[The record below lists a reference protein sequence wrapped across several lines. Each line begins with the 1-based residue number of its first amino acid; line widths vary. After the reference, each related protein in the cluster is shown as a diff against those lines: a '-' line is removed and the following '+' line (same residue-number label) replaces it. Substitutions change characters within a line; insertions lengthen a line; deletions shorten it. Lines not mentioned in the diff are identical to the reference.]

1 MAIKI
6 IKPGLFTTV
15 QDKGRSGHQFEGYSP
30 AGVMDRPSYEI
41 LNTLLETEGQ
51 PALEITMIGPTIKF
65 LDQNLFAMTGA
76 PFSATLN
83 GQPVSHQTVIKV
95 EKNDVLEIGHV
106 IHGMRGYI
114 GFAKPLD
121 IPLFEGSY
129 ATHTRTGIGGF
140 KGRALKVNDI
150 IPTQSKSHDLNHNIN
165 TTKPIQEFATDI
177 HKFNWDSI
185 DNICTVIWIVLVI
198 ILSFKFLKAL
208 LYLKYLKKQS
218 LYLNEIE
225 KKKIDTILFN
235 HQYKKN
241 IVIRKAE
248 TIQSPIT
255 FWYGK
260 YIILIP
266 SSYFKSVID
275 KRLKYIILHEY
286 AHAKN
291 RDTLH
296 LIIFNIFSIIMSYN
310 PLVHIVKRKI
320 IHDNEVEADRF
331 VLNNINKNEFKTY
344 AESIMDS
351 VLNVPFFN
359 KNILSHSFNG
369 KKSLLKRRLINIK
382 EANLKKQSKL
392 ILIFICIFT
401 FLLMVIQSQFLMGQ
415 SITDYNYK
423 KPLHNDYQILD
434 KSKIFGSNS
443 GSFVMYSMKKDKYY
457 IYNEK
462 ESRKRYSPNS
472 TYKIYLAMFGL
483 DRHIINDENSRMSW
497 NHKHYPFDA
506 WNKEQDLNTAMQNS
520 VNWYFERISDQIPKN
535 YTATQLKQLNY
546 GNKNLG
552 SYKSYWM
559 EDSLKI
565 SNLEQVI
572 VFKNMMEQN
581 NHFSKKAKNQ
591 LSSSLLIKKNEKYE
605 LYGKTGTGIVNGK
618 YNNGWFVG
626 YVITNHDKYYFAT
639 HLSDGK
645 PSGKNAELISEK
657 ILKEMGV
664 LNGQ

>member
-1 MAIKI
+1 MAKLLIMSI
-6 IKPGLFTTV
+6 VSFCFIFLLLVFF
-15 QDKGRSGHQFEGYSP
+15 RY
-30 AGVMDRPSYEI
+30 I
-41 LNTLLETEGQ
+41 LKRYFNYMLNYKVWYLTLLAGLI
-51 PALEITMIGPTIKF
+51 PFIPIKF
-65 LDQNLFAMTGA
+65 SLFKFNNLNNQEPTVE
-76 PFSATLN
+76 SNSHNLN
-83 GQPVSHQTVIKV
+83 P
-95 EKNDVLEIGHV
+95 
-106 IHGMRGYI
+106 
-114 GFAKPLD
+114 
-121 IPLFEGSY
+121 
-129 ATHTRTGIGGF
+129 
-140 KGRALKVNDI
+140 
-150 IPTQSKSHDLNHNIN
+150 NIN
-165 TTKPIQEFATDI
+165 TTKPVHEFTTDI

-198 ILSFKFLKAL
+198 ILSFKFLNSL

-218 LYLNEIE
+218 LYLNEKE
-225 KKKIDTILFN
+225 KNKINKILFN
-235 HQYKKN
+235 HQYKRN

-248 TIQSPIT
+248 SIHSPTT

-266 SSYFKSVID
+266 SLYFKSIND
-275 KRLKYIILHEY
+275 KKLKYIILHEY

-291 RDTLH
+291 IDTLH
-296 LIIFNIFSIIMSYN
+296 LIIFNIFSIAMSYN
-310 PLVHIVKRKI
+310 PLIQIVKRKM

-331 VLNNINKNEFKTY
+331 VLNNINKNEFKSY
-344 AESIMDS
+344 AEAIMDS
-351 VLNVPFFN
+351 VLKTPFFN

-401 FLLMVIQSQFLMGQ
+401 FFIMIIQSQFLMGQ
-415 SITDYNYK
+415 SLTDYNYK
-423 KPLHNDYQILD
+423 KPLQSDYQILD
-434 KSKIFGSNS
+434 ESKNFGSNS

-462 ESRKRYSPNS
+462 ESRKRYSPDS
-472 TYKIYLAMFGL
+472 TYKIYLALFGL
-483 DRHIINDENSRMSW
+483 DRHIISDKNSRMSW
-497 NHKHYPFDA
+497 NHNHYPFDS
-506 WNKEQDLNTAMQNS
+506 WNKDQDLNTAIQNS
-520 VNWYFERISDQIPKN
+520 VNWYFERISNQISKN
-535 YTATQLKQLNY
+535 YTSDQLKQLNY

-552 SYKSYWM
+552 SYKAYWL

-572 VFKNMMEQN
+572 VLKNMMEQN
-581 NHFSKKAKNQ
+581 NHFSKNEKKQ
-591 LSSSLLIKKNEKYE
+591 LSSSLLIRKNENYE

-626 YVITNHDKYYFAT
+626 YVITNHDKYYFST
-639 HLSDGK
+639 HLSDEK
-645 PSGKNAELISEK
+645 ASGENAKLINEK

>member
-1 MAIKI
+1 MAKLLIMSVVSFCFIFLLLVFFRYILKRYFNYSLNY
-6 IKPGLFTTV
+6 KVWYLTVLAGLIPFI
-15 QDKGRSGHQFEGYSP
+15 P
-30 AGVMDRPSYEI
+30 
-41 LNTLLETEGQ
+41 
-51 PALEITMIGPTIKF
+51 IKF
-65 LDQNLFAMTGA
+65 SFIKFNNVNNQS
-76 PFSATLN
+76 P
-83 GQPVSHQTVIKV
+83 TV
-95 EKNDVLEIGHV
+95 ES
-106 IHGMRGYI
+106 R
-114 GFAKPLD
+114 
-121 IPLFEGSY
+121 
-129 ATHTRTGIGGF
+129 
-140 KGRALKVNDI
+140 
-150 IPTQSKSHDLNHNIN
+150 SHDLNHNIN
-165 TTKPIQEFATDI
+165 TTKPVQEFTTDI

-198 ILSFKFLKAL
+198 ILSFKFLNSL

-218 LYLNEIE
+218 LYLNEKE
-225 KKKIDTILFN
+225 KDKINKILFN
-235 HQYKKN
+235 HQYKRN

-248 TIQSPIT
+248 SIHSPIT

-266 SSYFKSVID
+266 SLYFKSIND
-275 KRLKYIILHEY
+275 KKLKYIILHEY

-296 LIIFNIFSIIMSYN
+296 LIIFHIFSIAMSYN
-310 PLVHIVKRKI
+310 PLIQIVKRKM

-331 VLNNINKNEFKTY
+331 VLNNINKYEFKSY
-344 AESIMDS
+344 AEAIMDS
-351 VLNVPFFN
+351 VLKTSFFN

-401 FLLMVIQSQFLMGQ
+401 FFIMIIQSQFLMGQ
-415 SITDYNYK
+415 SLTDYNYK
-423 KPLHNDYQILD
+423 KPLQSDYQILD
-434 KSKIFGSNS
+434 ESKNFGSNS

-462 ESRKRYSPNS
+462 ESRKRYSPDS
-472 TYKIYLAMFGL
+472 TYKIYLALFGL
-483 DRHIINDENSRMSW
+483 DRHIISDKNSRMSW
-497 NHKHYPFDA
+497 NHNHYPFDS
-506 WNKEQDLNTAMQNS
+506 WNKDQDLNTAIQNS
-520 VNWYFERISDQIPKN
+520 VNWYFERISNQLSKN
-535 YTATQLKQLNY
+535 YTSDQLKQLNY

-552 SYKSYWM
+552 SYKAYWL

-572 VFKNMMEQN
+572 VLKNMMEQN
-581 NHFSKKAKNQ
+581 NHFSKNEKKQ
-591 LSSSLLIKKNEKYE
+591 LSSSLLIRKNENYE

-626 YVITNHDKYYFAT
+626 YVITNHDKYYFST
-639 HLSDGK
+639 HLSDEK
-645 PSGKNAELISEK
+645 ASGENAKFINEK

>member
-1 MAIKI
+1 MAKLLIMSI
-6 IKPGLFTTV
+6 VSFCFIFLLLLFF
-15 QDKGRSGHQFEGYSP
+15 RY
-30 AGVMDRPSYEI
+30 I
-41 LNTLLETEGQ
+41 LKRYFNYMLNYKVWYLTLLAGLI
-51 PALEITMIGPTIKF
+51 PFIPIKF
-65 LDQNLFAMTGA
+65 SFFKFNNLNNQEPTVE
-76 PFSATLN
+76 SNSHNLN
-83 GQPVSHQTVIKV
+83 P
-95 EKNDVLEIGHV
+95 
-106 IHGMRGYI
+106 
-114 GFAKPLD
+114 
-121 IPLFEGSY
+121 
-129 ATHTRTGIGGF
+129 
-140 KGRALKVNDI
+140 
-150 IPTQSKSHDLNHNIN
+150 NIN
-165 TTKPIQEFATDI
+165 TTKPVHEFTTDI

-198 ILSFKFLKAL
+198 ILSFKFLNSL

-218 LYLNEIE
+218 LYLNEKE
-225 KKKIDTILFN
+225 KDKINKILFN
-235 HQYKKN
+235 HQYKRN

-248 TIQSPIT
+248 SIHSPIT

-266 SSYFKSVID
+266 SLYFKSIND
-275 KRLKYIILHEY
+275 KKLKYIILHEY

-296 LIIFNIFSIIMSYN
+296 LIIFHIFSIAMSYN
-310 PLVHIVKRKI
+310 PLIQIVKRKM

-331 VLNNINKNEFKTY
+331 VLNNINKYEFKSY
-344 AESIMDS
+344 AEAIMDS
-351 VLNVPFFN
+351 VLKTSFFN

-401 FLLMVIQSQFLMGQ
+401 FFIMIIQSQFLMWQ
-415 SITDYNYK
+415 SLTDYNYK
-423 KPLHNDYQILD
+423 KPLQSDYQILD
-434 KSKIFGSNS
+434 ESKNFGSNS

-462 ESRKRYSPNS
+462 ESRKRYSPDS
-472 TYKIYLAMFGL
+472 TYKIYLALFGL
-483 DRHIINDENSRMSW
+483 DRHIISDKNSRMSW
-497 NHKHYPFDA
+497 NHNHYPFDS
-506 WNKEQDLNTAMQNS
+506 WNKDQDLNTAIQNS
-520 VNWYFERISDQIPKN
+520 VNWYFERISNQLSKN
-535 YTATQLKQLNY
+535 YTSDQLKQLNY

-552 SYKSYWM
+552 SYKAYWL

-572 VFKNMMEQN
+572 VLKNMMEQN
-581 NHFSKKAKNQ
+581 NHFSKNEKKQ
-591 LSSSLLIKKNEKYE
+591 LSSSLLIRKNENYE

-626 YVITNHDKYYFAT
+626 YVITNHDKYFFST
-639 HLSDGK
+639 HLSDEK
-645 PSGKNAELISEK
+645 ASGENAKLINEK

>member
-1 MAIKI
+1 MAKLLIMSI
-6 IKPGLFTTV
+6 VSFCFIFLLLLFF
-15 QDKGRSGHQFEGYSP
+15 RY
-30 AGVMDRPSYEI
+30 I
-41 LNTLLETEGQ
+41 LKRYFNYMLNYKVWYLTLLAGLI
-51 PALEITMIGPTIKF
+51 PFIPIKF
-65 LDQNLFAMTGA
+65 SFFKFNNLNNQEPTVE
-76 PFSATLN
+76 SNSHNLN
-83 GQPVSHQTVIKV
+83 P
-95 EKNDVLEIGHV
+95 
-106 IHGMRGYI
+106 
-114 GFAKPLD
+114 
-121 IPLFEGSY
+121 
-129 ATHTRTGIGGF
+129 
-140 KGRALKVNDI
+140 
-150 IPTQSKSHDLNHNIN
+150 NIN
-165 TTKPIQEFATDI
+165 TTKPVHEFTTDI
-177 HKFNWDSI
+177 YKFNWDSI

-218 LYLNEIE
+218 LYLNENE
-225 KKKIDTILFN
+225 KNKIDTILFN

-266 SSYFKSVID
+266 SLYFKSIND
-275 KRLKYIILHEY
+275 KKLKYIILHEY

-296 LIIFNIFSIIMSYN
+296 LIIFHIFSIAMSYN
-310 PLVHIVKRKI
+310 PLIQIVKRKM

-331 VLNNINKNEFKTY
+331 VLNNINKNEFKSY
-344 AESIMDS
+344 AEAIMDS
-351 VLNVPFFN
+351 VLKTSFFN

-382 EANLKKQSKL
+382 EGNLKKQSKL

-401 FLLMVIQSQFLMGQ
+401 FFIMIIQSQFLMGQ
-415 SITDYNYK
+415 SLTDYNYK
-423 KPLHNDYQILD
+423 KPLQSDYQILD
-434 KSKIFGSNS
+434 ESKNFGSNS

-462 ESRKRYSPNS
+462 ESRKRYSPDS
-472 TYKIYLAMFGL
+472 TYKIYLALFGL
-483 DRHIINDENSRMSW
+483 DRHIISDKNSRMSW
-497 NHKHYPFDA
+497 NHNHYPFDS
-506 WNKEQDLNTAMQNS
+506 WNKDQDLNTAIQNS
-520 VNWYFERISDQIPKN
+520 VNWYFERISNQLSKN
-535 YTATQLKQLNY
+535 YTSDQLKQLNY

-552 SYKSYWM
+552 SYKAYWL

-572 VFKNMMEQN
+572 VLKNMMEQN
-581 NHFSKKAKNQ
+581 NHFSKNEKKQ
-591 LSSSLLIKKNEKYE
+591 LSSSLLIRKNENYE

-626 YVITNHDKYYFAT
+626 YVITNHDKYYFST
-639 HLSDGK
+639 HLSDEK
-645 PSGKNAELISEK
+645 ASGENAKFINEK

>member
-1 MAIKI
+1 MAKLLIMSI
-6 IKPGLFTTV
+6 VSFCFIFLLLLFF
-15 QDKGRSGHQFEGYSP
+15 RY
-30 AGVMDRPSYEI
+30 I
-41 LNTLLETEGQ
+41 LKRYFNYMLNYKVWYLTLLAGLI
-51 PALEITMIGPTIKF
+51 PFIPIKF
-65 LDQNLFAMTGA
+65 SLFKFNNLNNQEPTVE
-76 PFSATLN
+76 SNSHNLN
-83 GQPVSHQTVIKV
+83 P
-95 EKNDVLEIGHV
+95 
-106 IHGMRGYI
+106 
-114 GFAKPLD
+114 
-121 IPLFEGSY
+121 
-129 ATHTRTGIGGF
+129 
-140 KGRALKVNDI
+140 
-150 IPTQSKSHDLNHNIN
+150 NIN
-165 TTKPIQEFATDI
+165 TTKPIHEFTTDI

-198 ILSFKFLKAL
+198 ILSFKFLNSL

-218 LYLNEIE
+218 LYLNEKE
-225 KKKIDTILFN
+225 KNKINKILFN
-235 HQYKKN
+235 HQYKRN

-248 TIQSPIT
+248 SIHSPTT

-266 SSYFKSVID
+266 SLYFKSIND
-275 KRLKYIILHEY
+275 KKLKYIILHEY

-296 LIIFNIFSIIMSYN
+296 LIIFNIFSIAMSYN
-310 PLVHIVKRKI
+310 PLIQIVKRKI

-331 VLNNINKNEFKTY
+331 VLNNINKNEFKSY
-344 AESIMDS
+344 AEAIMDS
-351 VLNVPFFN
+351 VLKTPFFN

-401 FLLMVIQSQFLMGQ
+401 FFIMIIQSQFLMGQ
-415 SITDYNYK
+415 SLTDYNYK
-423 KPLHNDYQILD
+423 KPLQSDYQILD
-434 KSKIFGSNS
+434 ESKNFGSNS

-462 ESRKRYSPNS
+462 ESRKRYSPDS
-472 TYKIYLAMFGL
+472 TYKIYLALFGL
-483 DRHIINDENSRMSW
+483 DRHIISDKNSRMSW
-497 NHKHYPFDA
+497 NHNHYPFDS
-506 WNKEQDLNTAMQNS
+506 WNKDQDLNTAIQNS
-520 VNWYFERISDQIPKN
+520 VNWYFERISNQISKN
-535 YTATQLKQLNY
+535 YTSDQLKRLNY

-552 SYKSYWM
+552 SYKAYWL

-572 VFKNMMEQN
+572 VLKNMMEQN
-581 NHFSKKAKNQ
+581 NHFSKNEKKQ
-591 LSSSLLIKKNEKYE
+591 LSSSLLIRKNENYE

-639 HLSDGK
+639 HLSDGN

-657 ILKEMGV
+657 ILKGMGV

>member
-1 MAIKI
+1 MAKLLIMSI
-6 IKPGLFTTV
+6 VSFCFIFLLLLFF
-15 QDKGRSGHQFEGYSP
+15 RY
-30 AGVMDRPSYEI
+30 I
-41 LNTLLETEGQ
+41 LKRYFNYMLNYKVWYLTLLAGLI
-51 PALEITMIGPTIKF
+51 PFIPIKF
-65 LDQNLFAMTGA
+65 SFFKFNNLNNQEPTVE
-76 PFSATLN
+76 SNSHNLN
-83 GQPVSHQTVIKV
+83 P
-95 EKNDVLEIGHV
+95 
-106 IHGMRGYI
+106 
-114 GFAKPLD
+114 
-121 IPLFEGSY
+121 
-129 ATHTRTGIGGF
+129 
-140 KGRALKVNDI
+140 
-150 IPTQSKSHDLNHNIN
+150 NIN
-165 TTKPIQEFATDI
+165 TTKPVHEFTTDI

-198 ILSFKFLKAL
+198 ILSFKFLNSL

-218 LYLNEIE
+218 LYLNEKE
-225 KKKIDTILFN
+225 KDKINKILFN
-235 HQYKKN
+235 HQYKRN

-248 TIQSPIT
+248 SIHSPIT

-266 SSYFKSVID
+266 SLYFKSIND
-275 KRLKYIILHEY
+275 KKLKYIILHEY

-296 LIIFNIFSIIMSYN
+296 LIIFHIFSIAMSYN
-310 PLVHIVKRKI
+310 PLIQIVKRKM

-331 VLNNINKNEFKTY
+331 VLNNINKYEFKSY
-344 AESIMDS
+344 AEAIMDS
-351 VLNVPFFN
+351 VLKTSFFN

-401 FLLMVIQSQFLMGQ
+401 FFIMIIQSQFLMGQ
-415 SITDYNYK
+415 SLTDYNYK
-423 KPLHNDYQILD
+423 KPLQSDYQILD
-434 KSKIFGSNS
+434 ESKNFGSNS

-462 ESRKRYSPNS
+462 ESRKRYSPDS
-472 TYKIYLAMFGL
+472 TYKIYLALFGL
-483 DRHIINDENSRMSW
+483 DRHIISDKNSRMSW
-497 NHKHYPFDA
+497 NHNHYAFDS
-506 WNKEQDLNTAMQNS
+506 WNKDQDLNTAIQNS
-520 VNWYFERISDQIPKN
+520 VNWYFERISNQLSKN
-535 YTATQLKQLNY
+535 YTSDQLKQLNY

-552 SYKSYWM
+552 SYKAYWL

-572 VFKNMMEQN
+572 VLKNMMEQN
-581 NHFSKKAKNQ
+581 NHFSKNEKKQ
-591 LSSSLLIKKNEKYE
+591 LSSSLLIRKNENYE

-626 YVITNHDKYYFAT
+626 YVITNHDKYYFST
-639 HLSDGK
+639 HLSDEK
-645 PSGKNAELISEK
+645 ASGENAKLINEK

>member
-1 MAIKI
+1 MAKLLIMSI
-6 IKPGLFTTV
+6 VSFCFIFLLLLFF
-15 QDKGRSGHQFEGYSP
+15 RY
-30 AGVMDRPSYEI
+30 I
-41 LNTLLETEGQ
+41 LKRYFNYMLNYKVWYLTLLAGLI
-51 PALEITMIGPTIKF
+51 PFIPIKF
-65 LDQNLFAMTGA
+65 SFFKFNNLNNQEPTVE
-76 PFSATLN
+76 SNSHNLN
-83 GQPVSHQTVIKV
+83 P
-95 EKNDVLEIGHV
+95 
-106 IHGMRGYI
+106 
-114 GFAKPLD
+114 
-121 IPLFEGSY
+121 
-129 ATHTRTGIGGF
+129 
-140 KGRALKVNDI
+140 
-150 IPTQSKSHDLNHNIN
+150 NIN
-165 TTKPIQEFATDI
+165 TTKPVHEFTTDI

-198 ILSFKFLKAL
+198 ILSFKFLNSL

-218 LYLNEIE
+218 LYLNEKE
-225 KKKIDTILFN
+225 KDKINKILFN
-235 HQYKKN
+235 HQYKRN

-248 TIQSPIT
+248 SIHSPIT

-266 SSYFKSVID
+266 SLYFKSIND
-275 KRLKYIILHEY
+275 KKLKYIILHEY

-296 LIIFNIFSIIMSYN
+296 LIIFHIFSIAMSYN
-310 PLVHIVKRKI
+310 PLIQIVKRKM

-331 VLNNINKNEFKTY
+331 VLNNINKNEFKSY
-344 AESIMDS
+344 AEAIMDS
-351 VLNVPFFN
+351 VLKTSFFN

-382 EANLKKQSKL
+382 EGNLKKQSKL

-401 FLLMVIQSQFLMGQ
+401 FFIMIIQSQFLMGQ
-415 SITDYNYK
+415 SLTDYNYK
-423 KPLHNDYQILD
+423 KHLQSDYQILD
-434 KSKIFGSNS
+434 ESKNFGSNS

-462 ESRKRYSPNS
+462 ESRKRYSPDS
-472 TYKIYLAMFGL
+472 TYKIYLALFGL
-483 DRHIINDENSRMSW
+483 DRHIISDKNSRMSW
-497 NHKHYPFDA
+497 NHNHYPFDS
-506 WNKEQDLNTAMQNS
+506 WNKDQDLNTAIQNS
-520 VNWYFERISDQIPKN
+520 VNWYFERISNQLSKN
-535 YTATQLKQLNY
+535 YTSDQLKQLNY

-552 SYKSYWM
+552 SYKAYWL

-572 VFKNMMEQN
+572 VLKNMMEQN
-581 NHFSKKAKNQ
+581 NHFSKNEKKQ
-591 LSSSLLIKKNEKYE
+591 LSSSLLIRKNENYE

-626 YVITNHDKYYFAT
+626 YVITNHDKYYFST
-639 HLSDGK
+639 HLSDEK
-645 PSGKNAELISEK
+645 ASGENAKFINEK

>member
-1 MAIKI
+1 L
-6 IKPGLFTTV
+6 LFF
-15 QDKGRSGHQFEGYSP
+15 RY
-30 AGVMDRPSYEI
+30 I
-41 LNTLLETEGQ
+41 LKRYFNYMLNYKVWYLTLLAGLI
-51 PALEITMIGPTIKF
+51 PFIPIKF
-65 LDQNLFAMTGA
+65 SFFKFNNLNNQEPTVE
-76 PFSATLN
+76 SNSHNLN
-83 GQPVSHQTVIKV
+83 P
-95 EKNDVLEIGHV
+95 
-106 IHGMRGYI
+106 
-114 GFAKPLD
+114 
-121 IPLFEGSY
+121 
-129 ATHTRTGIGGF
+129 
-140 KGRALKVNDI
+140 
-150 IPTQSKSHDLNHNIN
+150 NIN
-165 TTKPIQEFATDI
+165 TTKPVHEFTTDI

-198 ILSFKFLKAL
+198 ILSFKFLNSL

-218 LYLNEIE
+218 LYLNEKE
-225 KKKIDTILFN
+225 KDKINKILFN
-235 HQYKKN
+235 HQYKRN

-248 TIQSPIT
+248 SIHSPIT

-266 SSYFKSVID
+266 SLYFKSIND
-275 KRLKYIILHEY
+275 KKLKYIILHEY

-296 LIIFNIFSIIMSYN
+296 LIIFHIFSIAMSYN
-310 PLVHIVKRKI
+310 PLIQIVKRKM

-331 VLNNINKNEFKTY
+331 VLNNINKNEFKSY
-344 AESIMDS
+344 AEAIMDS
-351 VLNVPFFN
+351 VLKTSFFN

-382 EANLKKQSKL
+382 EGNLKKQSKL

-401 FLLMVIQSQFLMGQ
+401 FFIMIIQSQFLMGQ
-415 SITDYNYK
+415 SLTDYNYK
-423 KPLHNDYQILD
+423 KPLQSDYQILD
-434 KSKIFGSNS
+434 ESKNFGSNS

-462 ESRKRYSPNS
+462 ESRKRYSPDS
-472 TYKIYLAMFGL
+472 TYKIYLALFGL
-483 DRHIINDENSRMSW
+483 DRHIISDKNSRMSW
-497 NHKHYPFDA
+497 NHNHYPFDS
-506 WNKEQDLNTAMQNS
+506 WNKDQDLNTAIQNS
-520 VNWYFERISDQIPKN
+520 VNWYFERISNQLSKN
-535 YTATQLKQLNY
+535 YTSDQLKQLNY

-552 SYKSYWM
+552 SYKAYWL

-572 VFKNMMEQN
+572 VLKNMMEQN
-581 NHFSKKAKNQ
+581 NHFSKNEKKQ
-591 LSSSLLIKKNEKYE
+591 LSSSLLIRKNENYE

-626 YVITNHDKYYFAT
+626 YVITNHDKYYFST
-639 HLSDGK
+639 HLSDEK
-645 PSGKNAELISEK
+645 ASGENAKFINEK

>member
-1 MAIKI
+1 MAKLLIMSI
-6 IKPGLFTTV
+6 VSFCFIFLLLLFF
-15 QDKGRSGHQFEGYSP
+15 RY
-30 AGVMDRPSYEI
+30 I
-41 LNTLLETEGQ
+41 LKRYFNYMLNYKVWYLTLLAGLI
-51 PALEITMIGPTIKF
+51 PFIPIKF
-65 LDQNLFAMTGA
+65 SFFKFNNLNNQA
-76 PFSATLN
+76 PTVESNSHNLN
-83 GQPVSHQTVIKV
+83 P
-95 EKNDVLEIGHV
+95 
-106 IHGMRGYI
+106 
-114 GFAKPLD
+114 
-121 IPLFEGSY
+121 
-129 ATHTRTGIGGF
+129 
-140 KGRALKVNDI
+140 
-150 IPTQSKSHDLNHNIN
+150 NIN
-165 TTKPIQEFATDI
+165 TTKPVHEFTTDI
-177 HKFNWDSI
+177 HKFDWDSI

-198 ILSFKFLKAL
+198 ILSFKFLNSL

-218 LYLNEIE
+218 LYLNKKE
-225 KKKIDTILFN
+225 KNKINKILFN
-235 HQYKKN
+235 HQYKRN

-248 TIQSPIT
+248 SIHSPTT

-266 SSYFKSVID
+266 SLYFKSIND
-275 KRLKYIILHEY
+275 KKLKYIILHEY

-296 LIIFNIFSIIMSYN
+296 LIIFNIFSIAMSYN
-310 PLVHIVKRKI
+310 PLIQIVKRKM

-331 VLNNINKNEFKTY
+331 VLNNINKNEFKSY
-344 AESIMDS
+344 AEAIMDS
-351 VLNVPFFN
+351 VLKTPFFN

-401 FLLMVIQSQFLMGQ
+401 FFIMIIQSQFLMGQ
-415 SITDYNYK
+415 SLTDYNYK
-423 KPLHNDYQILD
+423 KPLQSDYQILD
-434 KSKIFGSNS
+434 ESKNFGSNS

-462 ESRKRYSPNS
+462 ESRKRYSPDS
-472 TYKIYLAMFGL
+472 TYKIYLALFGL
-483 DRHIINDENSRMSW
+483 DRHIISDKNSRMSW
-497 NHKHYPFDA
+497 NHNQYPFDS
-506 WNKEQDLNTAMQNS
+506 WNKDQDLNTAMQNS
-520 VNWYFERISDQIPKN
+520 VNWYFERISNQIPKN
-535 YTATQLKQLNY
+535 YTATQLKLLNY

-572 VFKNMMEQN
+572 VLKNMMEQN
-581 NHFSKKAKNQ
+581 SYFSKNEKKQ
-591 LSSSLLIKKNEKYE
+591 LSSSLLIRKNENYE

-639 HLSDGK
+639 HLSDGN

-657 ILKEMGV
+657 ILKGMGV
-664 LNGQ
+664 LNDQ

>member
-1 MAIKI
+1 MAKLLIMSI
-6 IKPGLFTTV
+6 VSFCFIFLLLLFF
-15 QDKGRSGHQFEGYSP
+15 RY
-30 AGVMDRPSYEI
+30 I
-41 LNTLLETEGQ
+41 LKRYFNYMLNYKVWYLTLLAGLI
-51 PALEITMIGPTIKF
+51 PFIPIKF
-65 LDQNLFAMTGA
+65 SFFKFNNLNNQEPTVE
-76 PFSATLN
+76 SNSHNLN
-83 GQPVSHQTVIKV
+83 P
-95 EKNDVLEIGHV
+95 
-106 IHGMRGYI
+106 
-114 GFAKPLD
+114 
-121 IPLFEGSY
+121 
-129 ATHTRTGIGGF
+129 
-140 KGRALKVNDI
+140 
-150 IPTQSKSHDLNHNIN
+150 NIN
-165 TTKPIQEFATDI
+165 TTKPVHEFTTDI

-198 ILSFKFLKAL
+198 ILSFKFLNSL

-218 LYLNEIE
+218 LYLNEKE
-225 KKKIDTILFN
+225 KDKINKILFN
-235 HQYKKN
+235 HQYKRN

-248 TIQSPIT
+248 SIHSPIT

-266 SSYFKSVID
+266 SLYFKSIND
-275 KRLKYIILHEY
+275 KKLKYIILHEY

-296 LIIFNIFSIIMSYN
+296 LIIFHIFSIAMSYN
-310 PLVHIVKRKI
+310 PLIQIVKRKM

-331 VLNNINKNEFKTY
+331 VLNNINKYEFKSY
-344 AESIMDS
+344 AEAIMDS
-351 VLNVPFFN
+351 VLKTSFFN

-401 FLLMVIQSQFLMGQ
+401 FFIMIIQSQFLMGQ
-415 SITDYNYK
+415 SLTDYNYK
-423 KPLHNDYQILD
+423 KPLQSDYQILD
-434 KSKIFGSNS
+434 ESKNFVSNS

-462 ESRKRYSPNS
+462 ESRKRYSPDS
-472 TYKIYLAMFGL
+472 TYKIYLALFGL
-483 DRHIINDENSRMSW
+483 DRHIISDKNSRMSW
-497 NHKHYPFDA
+497 NHNHYPFDS
-506 WNKEQDLNTAMQNS
+506 WNKDQDLNTAIQNS
-520 VNWYFERISDQIPKN
+520 VNWYFERISNQLSKN
-535 YTATQLKQLNY
+535 YTSDQLKQLNY

-552 SYKSYWM
+552 SYKAYWL

-572 VFKNMMEQN
+572 VLKNMMEQN
-581 NHFSKKAKNQ
+581 NHFSKNEKKQ
-591 LSSSLLIKKNEKYE
+591 LSSSLLIRKNENYE

-626 YVITNHDKYYFAT
+626 YVITNHDKYYFST
-639 HLSDGK
+639 HLSDEK
-645 PSGKNAELISEK
+645 ASGENAKLINEK

>member
-1 MAIKI
+1 MAKLLIMSI
-6 IKPGLFTTV
+6 VSFCFIFLLLLFF
-15 QDKGRSGHQFEGYSP
+15 RY
-30 AGVMDRPSYEI
+30 I
-41 LNTLLETEGQ
+41 LKRYFNYMLNYKVWYLTLLAGLI
-51 PALEITMIGPTIKF
+51 PFIPIKF
-65 LDQNLFAMTGA
+65 SFFKFNNLNNQEPTVE
-76 PFSATLN
+76 SNSHNLN
-83 GQPVSHQTVIKV
+83 P
-95 EKNDVLEIGHV
+95 
-106 IHGMRGYI
+106 
-114 GFAKPLD
+114 
-121 IPLFEGSY
+121 
-129 ATHTRTGIGGF
+129 
-140 KGRALKVNDI
+140 
-150 IPTQSKSHDLNHNIN
+150 NIN
-165 TTKPIQEFATDI
+165 TTKPVHEFTTDI

-198 ILSFKFLKAL
+198 ILSFKFLNSL

-218 LYLNEIE
+218 LYLNEKE
-225 KKKIDTILFN
+225 KDKINKILFN
-235 HQYKKN
+235 HQYKRN

-248 TIQSPIT
+248 SIHSPIT

-266 SSYFKSVID
+266 SLYFKSIND
-275 KRLKYIILHEY
+275 KKLKYIILHEY

-296 LIIFNIFSIIMSYN
+296 LIIFHIFSIAMSYN
-310 PLVHIVKRKI
+310 PLIQIVKRKM

-331 VLNNINKNEFKTY
+331 VLNNINKNEFKSY
-344 AESIMDS
+344 AEAIMDS
-351 VLNVPFFN
+351 VLKTSFFN

-382 EANLKKQSKL
+382 EGNLKKQSKL

-401 FLLMVIQSQFLMGQ
+401 FFIMIIQSQFLMGQ
-415 SITDYNYK
+415 SLTDYNYK
-423 KPLHNDYQILD
+423 KPLQGDYQILD
-434 KSKIFGSNS
+434 ESKNFGSNS

-462 ESRKRYSPNS
+462 ESRKRYSPDS
-472 TYKIYLAMFGL
+472 TYKIYLALFGL
-483 DRHIINDENSRMSW
+483 DRHIISDKNSRMSW
-497 NHKHYPFDA
+497 NHNHYPFDS
-506 WNKEQDLNTAMQNS
+506 WNKDQDLNTAIQNS
-520 VNWYFERISDQIPKN
+520 VNWYFERISNQLSKN
-535 YTATQLKQLNY
+535 YTSDQLKQLNY

-552 SYKSYWM
+552 SYKAYWL

-572 VFKNMMEQN
+572 VLKNMMEQN
-581 NHFSKKAKNQ
+581 NHFSKNEKKQ
-591 LSSSLLIKKNEKYE
+591 LSSSLLIRKNENYE

-626 YVITNHDKYYFAT
+626 YVITNHDKYYFST
-639 HLSDGK
+639 HLSDEK
-645 PSGKNAELISEK
+645 ASGENAKFINEK

>member
-1 MAIKI
+1 
-6 IKPGLFTTV
+6 
-15 QDKGRSGHQFEGYSP
+15 
-30 AGVMDRPSYEI
+30 I
-41 LNTLLETEGQ
+41 LKRYFNYMLNYKVWYLTLLAGLI
-51 PALEITMIGPTIKF
+51 PFIPIKF
-65 LDQNLFAMTGA
+65 SFFKFNNLNNQEPTVE
-76 PFSATLN
+76 SNSHNLN
-83 GQPVSHQTVIKV
+83 P
-95 EKNDVLEIGHV
+95 
-106 IHGMRGYI
+106 
-114 GFAKPLD
+114 
-121 IPLFEGSY
+121 
-129 ATHTRTGIGGF
+129 
-140 KGRALKVNDI
+140 
-150 IPTQSKSHDLNHNIN
+150 NIN
-165 TTKPIQEFATDI
+165 TTKPVHEFTTDI

-198 ILSFKFLKAL
+198 ILSFKFLNSL

-218 LYLNEIE
+218 LYLNEKE
-225 KKKIDTILFN
+225 KDKINKILFN
-235 HQYKKN
+235 HQYKRN

-248 TIQSPIT
+248 SIHSPIT

-266 SSYFKSVID
+266 SLYFKSIND
-275 KRLKYIILHEY
+275 KKLKYIILHEY

-296 LIIFNIFSIIMSYN
+296 LIIFHIFSIAMSYN
-310 PLVHIVKRKI
+310 PLIQIVKRKM

-331 VLNNINKNEFKTY
+331 VLNNINKNEFKSY
-344 AESIMDS
+344 AEAIMDS
-351 VLNVPFFN
+351 VLKTSFFN

-382 EANLKKQSKL
+382 EGNLKKQSKL

-401 FLLMVIQSQFLMGQ
+401 FFIMIIQSQFLMGQ
-415 SITDYNYK
+415 SLTDYNYK
-423 KPLHNDYQILD
+423 KPLQSDYQILD
-434 KSKIFGSNS
+434 ESKNFGSNS

-462 ESRKRYSPNS
+462 ESRKRYSPDS
-472 TYKIYLAMFGL
+472 TYKIYLALFGL
-483 DRHIINDENSRMSW
+483 DRHIISDKNSRMSW
-497 NHKHYPFDA
+497 NHNHYPFDS
-506 WNKEQDLNTAMQNS
+506 WNKDQDLNTAIQNS
-520 VNWYFERISDQIPKN
+520 VNWYFERISNQLSKN
-535 YTATQLKQLNY
+535 YTSDQLKQLNY

-552 SYKSYWM
+552 SYKAYWL

-572 VFKNMMEQN
+572 VLKNMMEQN
-581 NHFSKKAKNQ
+581 NHFSKNEKKQ
-591 LSSSLLIKKNEKYE
+591 LSSSLLIRKNENYE

-626 YVITNHDKYYFAT
+626 YVITNHDKYYFST
-639 HLSDGK
+639 HLSDEK
-645 PSGKNAELISEK
+645 ASGENAKFINEK

>member
-1 MAIKI
+1 MAKLLIMSI
-6 IKPGLFTTV
+6 VSFCFIFLLLLFF
-15 QDKGRSGHQFEGYSP
+15 RY
-30 AGVMDRPSYEI
+30 I
-41 LNTLLETEGQ
+41 LKRYFNYMLNYKVWYLTLLAGLI
-51 PALEITMIGPTIKF
+51 PFIPIKF
-65 LDQNLFAMTGA
+65 SFFKFNNLNNQEPTVE
-76 PFSATLN
+76 SNSHNLN
-83 GQPVSHQTVIKV
+83 P
-95 EKNDVLEIGHV
+95 
-106 IHGMRGYI
+106 
-114 GFAKPLD
+114 
-121 IPLFEGSY
+121 
-129 ATHTRTGIGGF
+129 
-140 KGRALKVNDI
+140 
-150 IPTQSKSHDLNHNIN
+150 NIN
-165 TTKPIQEFATDI
+165 TTKPVHEFTTDI

-198 ILSFKFLKAL
+198 ILSFKFLNSL

-218 LYLNEIE
+218 LYINEKE
-225 KKKIDTILFN
+225 KDKINKILFN
-235 HQYKKN
+235 HQYKRN

-248 TIQSPIT
+248 SIHSPIT

-266 SSYFKSVID
+266 SLYFKSIND
-275 KRLKYIILHEY
+275 KKLKYIILHEY

-296 LIIFNIFSIIMSYN
+296 LIIFHIFSIAMSYN
-310 PLVHIVKRKI
+310 PLIQIVKRKM

-331 VLNNINKNEFKTY
+331 VLNNINKYEFKSY
-344 AESIMDS
+344 AEAIMDS
-351 VLNVPFFN
+351 VLKTSFFN

-401 FLLMVIQSQFLMGQ
+401 FFIMIIQSQFLMGQ
-415 SITDYNYK
+415 SLTDYNYK
-423 KPLHNDYQILD
+423 KPLQSDYQILD
-434 KSKIFGSNS
+434 ESKNFGSNS

-462 ESRKRYSPNS
+462 ESRKRYSPDS
-472 TYKIYLAMFGL
+472 TYKIYLALFGL
-483 DRHIINDENSRMSW
+483 DRHIISDKNSRMSW
-497 NHKHYPFDA
+497 NHNHYPFDS
-506 WNKEQDLNTAMQNS
+506 WNKDQDLNTAIQNS
-520 VNWYFERISDQIPKN
+520 VNWYFERISNQLSKN
-535 YTATQLKQLNY
+535 YTSDQLKQLNY

-552 SYKSYWM
+552 SYKAYWL

-572 VFKNMMEQN
+572 VLKNMMEQN
-581 NHFSKKAKNQ
+581 NHFSKNEKKQ
-591 LSSSLLIKKNEKYE
+591 LSSSLLIRKNENYE

-626 YVITNHDKYYFAT
+626 YVITNHDKYYFST
-639 HLSDGK
+639 HLSDEK
-645 PSGKNAELISEK
+645 ASGENAKLINEK

>member
-1 MAIKI
+1 MAKLLIMSI
-6 IKPGLFTTV
+6 VSFCFIFLLLLFF
-15 QDKGRSGHQFEGYSP
+15 RY
-30 AGVMDRPSYEI
+30 I
-41 LNTLLETEGQ
+41 LKRYFNYMLNYKVWYLTLLAGLI
-51 PALEITMIGPTIKF
+51 PFIPIKF
-65 LDQNLFAMTGA
+65 SFFKFNNLNNQA
-76 PFSATLN
+76 PTVESNSHNLN
-83 GQPVSHQTVIKV
+83 P
-95 EKNDVLEIGHV
+95 
-106 IHGMRGYI
+106 
-114 GFAKPLD
+114 
-121 IPLFEGSY
+121 
-129 ATHTRTGIGGF
+129 
-140 KGRALKVNDI
+140 
-150 IPTQSKSHDLNHNIN
+150 NIN
-165 TTKPIQEFATDI
+165 TTKPVHEFTTDI
-177 HKFNWDSI
+177 HKFDWDSI

-198 ILSFKFLKAL
+198 ILSFKFLNSL

-218 LYLNEIE
+218 LYLNKKE
-225 KKKIDTILFN
+225 KNKINKILFN
-235 HQYKKN
+235 HQYKRN

-248 TIQSPIT
+248 SIHSPTT

-266 SSYFKSVID
+266 SLYFKSIND
-275 KRLKYIILHEY
+275 KKLKYIILHEY

-296 LIIFNIFSIIMSYN
+296 LIIFNIFSIAMSYN
-310 PLVHIVKRKI
+310 PLIQIVKRKM

-331 VLNNINKNEFKTY
+331 VLNNINKNEFKSY
-344 AESIMDS
+344 AEAIMDS
-351 VLNVPFFN
+351 VLKTPFFN

-401 FLLMVIQSQFLMGQ
+401 FFIMIIQSQFLIGQ
-415 SITDYNYK
+415 SLTDYNYK
-423 KPLHNDYQILD
+423 KPLQSDYQILD
-434 KSKIFGSNS
+434 ESKNFGSNS

-462 ESRKRYSPNS
+462 ESRKRYSPDS
-472 TYKIYLAMFGL
+472 TYKIYLALFGL
-483 DRHIINDENSRMSW
+483 DRHIISDKNSRMSW
-497 NHKHYPFDA
+497 NHNHYPFDS
-506 WNKEQDLNTAMQNS
+506 WNKDQDLNTAIQNS
-520 VNWYFERISDQIPKN
+520 VNWYFERISNQLSKN
-535 YTATQLKQLNY
+535 YTSDQLKQLNY

-552 SYKSYWM
+552 SYKAYWL

-572 VFKNMMEQN
+572 VLKNMMEQN
-581 NHFSKKAKNQ
+581 NHFSKNEKKQ
-591 LSSSLLIKKNEKYE
+591 LSSSLLIRKNENYE

-626 YVITNHDKYYFAT
+626 YVITNHDKYYFST
-639 HLSDGK
+639 HLSDEK
-645 PSGKNAELISEK
+645 ASGENAKFINEK

>member
-1 MAIKI
+1 MAKLLIMSI
-6 IKPGLFTTV
+6 VSFCFIFLLLLFF
-15 QDKGRSGHQFEGYSP
+15 RY
-30 AGVMDRPSYEI
+30 I
-41 LNTLLETEGQ
+41 LKRYFNYMLNYKVWYLTLLAGLI
-51 PALEITMIGPTIKF
+51 PFIPIKF
-65 LDQNLFAMTGA
+65 SFFKFNNLNNQEPTVE
-76 PFSATLN
+76 SNSHNLN
-83 GQPVSHQTVIKV
+83 P
-95 EKNDVLEIGHV
+95 
-106 IHGMRGYI
+106 
-114 GFAKPLD
+114 
-121 IPLFEGSY
+121 
-129 ATHTRTGIGGF
+129 
-140 KGRALKVNDI
+140 
-150 IPTQSKSHDLNHNIN
+150 NIN
-165 TTKPIQEFATDI
+165 TTKPVHEFTTDI

-198 ILSFKFLKAL
+198 ILSFKFLNSL

-218 LYLNEIE
+218 LYLNEKE
-225 KKKIDTILFN
+225 KDKINKILFN

-248 TIQSPIT
+248 SIHSPIT

-266 SSYFKSVID
+266 SLYFKSIND
-275 KRLKYIILHEY
+275 KKLKYIILHEY

-296 LIIFNIFSIIMSYN
+296 LIIFHIFSIAMSYN
-310 PLVHIVKRKI
+310 PLIQIVKRKM

-331 VLNNINKNEFKTY
+331 VLNNINKYEFKSY
-344 AESIMDS
+344 AEAIMDS
-351 VLNVPFFN
+351 VLKTSFFN

-401 FLLMVIQSQFLMGQ
+401 FFIMIIQSQFLMGQ
-415 SITDYNYK
+415 SLTDYNYK
-423 KPLHNDYQILD
+423 KPLQSDYQILD
-434 KSKIFGSNS
+434 ESKNFGSNS

-462 ESRKRYSPNS
+462 ESRKRYSPDS
-472 TYKIYLAMFGL
+472 TYKIYLALFGL
-483 DRHIINDENSRMSW
+483 DRHIISDKNSRMSW
-497 NHKHYPFDA
+497 NHNHYPFDS
-506 WNKEQDLNTAMQNS
+506 WNKDQDLNTAIQNS
-520 VNWYFERISDQIPKN
+520 VNWYFERISNQLSKN
-535 YTATQLKQLNY
+535 YTSDQLKQLNY

-552 SYKSYWM
+552 SYKAYWL

-572 VFKNMMEQN
+572 VLKNMMEQN
-581 NHFSKKAKNQ
+581 NHFSKNEKKQ
-591 LSSSLLIKKNEKYE
+591 LSSSLLIRKNENYE

-626 YVITNHDKYYFAT
+626 YVITNHDKYYFST
-639 HLSDGK
+639 HLSDEK
-645 PSGKNAELISEK
+645 ASGENAKLINEK

>member
-1 MAIKI
+1 MAKLLIMSI
-6 IKPGLFTTV
+6 VSFCFIFLLLLFF
-15 QDKGRSGHQFEGYSP
+15 RY
-30 AGVMDRPSYEI
+30 I
-41 LNTLLETEGQ
+41 LKRYFNYMLNYKVWYLTLLAGLI
-51 PALEITMIGPTIKF
+51 PFIPIKF
-65 LDQNLFAMTGA
+65 SLFKFNNLNNQEPTVE
-76 PFSATLN
+76 SNSHNLN
-83 GQPVSHQTVIKV
+83 P
-95 EKNDVLEIGHV
+95 
-106 IHGMRGYI
+106 
-114 GFAKPLD
+114 
-121 IPLFEGSY
+121 
-129 ATHTRTGIGGF
+129 
-140 KGRALKVNDI
+140 
-150 IPTQSKSHDLNHNIN
+150 NIN
-165 TTKPIQEFATDI
+165 TTKPIHEFTTDI

-198 ILSFKFLKAL
+198 ILSFKFLNSL

-218 LYLNEIE
+218 LYLNEKE
-225 KKKIDTILFN
+225 KNKINKILYN
-235 HQYKKN
+235 HQYKRN

-248 TIQSPIT
+248 YIHSPTT

-266 SSYFKSVID
+266 SLYFKSIND
-275 KRLKYIILHEY
+275 KKLKYIILHEY

-296 LIIFNIFSIIMSYN
+296 LIIFNIFSIAMSYN
-310 PLVHIVKRKI
+310 PLIQIVKRKI

-331 VLNNINKNEFKTY
+331 VLNNINKNEFKSY
-344 AESIMDS
+344 AEAIMDS
-351 VLNVPFFN
+351 VLKTPFFN

-401 FLLMVIQSQFLMGQ
+401 FFIMIIQSQFLMGQ
-415 SITDYNYK
+415 SLTDYNYK
-423 KPLHNDYQILD
+423 KPLQSDYQILD
-434 KSKIFGSNS
+434 ESKNFGSNS

-462 ESRKRYSPNS
+462 ESRKRYSPDS
-472 TYKIYLAMFGL
+472 TYKIYLALFGL
-483 DRHIINDENSRMSW
+483 DRHIISDKNSRMSW
-497 NHKHYPFDA
+497 NHNHYPFDS
-506 WNKEQDLNTAMQNS
+506 WNKDQDLNTAIQNS
-520 VNWYFERISDQIPKN
+520 VNWYFERISNQISKN
-535 YTATQLKQLNY
+535 YTSDQLKRLNY

-552 SYKSYWM
+552 SYKAYWL

-572 VFKNMMEQN
+572 VLKNMMEQN
-581 NHFSKKAKNQ
+581 NHFSKNEKKQ
-591 LSSSLLIKKNEKYE
+591 LSSSLLIRKNENYE

-626 YVITNHDKYYFAT
+626 YVITTHDKYYFST
-639 HLSDGK
+639 HLSDEK
-645 PSGKNAELISEK
+645 ASGENAKLINEK

>member
-1 MAIKI
+1 MAKLLIMSI
-6 IKPGLFTTV
+6 VSFCFIFLLLLFF
-15 QDKGRSGHQFEGYSP
+15 RY
-30 AGVMDRPSYEI
+30 I
-41 LNTLLETEGQ
+41 LKRYFNYMLNYKVWYLTLLAGLI
-51 PALEITMIGPTIKF
+51 PFIPIKF
-65 LDQNLFAMTGA
+65 SFFKFNNLNNQEPTVE
-76 PFSATLN
+76 SNSHNLN
-83 GQPVSHQTVIKV
+83 P
-95 EKNDVLEIGHV
+95 
-106 IHGMRGYI
+106 
-114 GFAKPLD
+114 
-121 IPLFEGSY
+121 
-129 ATHTRTGIGGF
+129 
-140 KGRALKVNDI
+140 
-150 IPTQSKSHDLNHNIN
+150 NIN
-165 TTKPIQEFATDI
+165 TTKPVHEFTTDI

-198 ILSFKFLKAL
+198 ILSFKFLNSL

-218 LYLNEIE
+218 LYLNEKE
-225 KKKIDTILFN
+225 KDKINKILFN
-235 HQYKKN
+235 HQYKRN

-248 TIQSPIT
+248 SIHSPIT

-266 SSYFKSVID
+266 SLYFKSIND
-275 KRLKYIILHEY
+275 KKLKYIILHEY

-296 LIIFNIFSIIMSYN
+296 LIIFHIFSIAMSYN
-310 PLVHIVKRKI
+310 PLIQIVKRKM

-331 VLNNINKNEFKTY
+331 VLNNINKYEFKSY
-344 AESIMDS
+344 AEAIMDS
-351 VLNVPFFN
+351 VLKTSFFN

-401 FLLMVIQSQFLMGQ
+401 FFIMIIQSQFLMGQ
-415 SITDYNYK
+415 SLTDYNYK
-423 KPLHNDYQILD
+423 KPLQSDYQSLD
-434 KSKIFGSNS
+434 ESKNFGSNS

-462 ESRKRYSPNS
+462 ESRKRYSPDS
-472 TYKIYLAMFGL
+472 TYKIYLALFGL
-483 DRHIINDENSRMSW
+483 DRHIISDKNSRMSW
-497 NHKHYPFDA
+497 NHNHYPFDS
-506 WNKEQDLNTAMQNS
+506 WNKDQDLNTAIQNS
-520 VNWYFERISDQIPKN
+520 VNWYFERISNQLSKN
-535 YTATQLKQLNY
+535 YTSDQLKQLNY

-552 SYKSYWM
+552 SYKAYWL

-572 VFKNMMEQN
+572 VLKNMMEQN
-581 NHFSKKAKNQ
+581 NHFSKNEKKQ
-591 LSSSLLIKKNEKYE
+591 LSSSLLIRKNENYE

-626 YVITNHDKYYFAT
+626 YVITNHDKYYFST
-639 HLSDGK
+639 HLSDEK
-645 PSGKNAELISEK
+645 ASGENAKLINEK

>member
-1 MAIKI
+1 MAKLLIMSI
-6 IKPGLFTTV
+6 VSFCFIFLLLLFF
-15 QDKGRSGHQFEGYSP
+15 RY
-30 AGVMDRPSYEI
+30 I
-41 LNTLLETEGQ
+41 LKRYFNYMLNYKVWYLTLLAGLI
-51 PALEITMIGPTIKF
+51 PFIPIKF
-65 LDQNLFAMTGA
+65 SFFKFNNLNNQEPTVE
-76 PFSATLN
+76 SNSHNLN
-83 GQPVSHQTVIKV
+83 P
-95 EKNDVLEIGHV
+95 
-106 IHGMRGYI
+106 
-114 GFAKPLD
+114 
-121 IPLFEGSY
+121 
-129 ATHTRTGIGGF
+129 
-140 KGRALKVNDI
+140 
-150 IPTQSKSHDLNHNIN
+150 NIN
-165 TTKPIQEFATDI
+165 TTKPVHEFTTDI

-198 ILSFKFLKAL
+198 ILSFKFLNSL

-218 LYLNEIE
+218 LYLNEKE
-225 KKKIDTILFN
+225 KDKINKILFN
-235 HQYKKN
+235 HQYKRN

-248 TIQSPIT
+248 SIHSPIT

-266 SSYFKSVID
+266 SLYFKSIND
-275 KRLKYIILHEY
+275 KKLKYIILHEY

-296 LIIFNIFSIIMSYN
+296 LIIFHIFSIAMSYN
-310 PLVHIVKRKI
+310 PLIQIVKRKM
-320 IHDNEVEADRF
+320 IHDNEVAADRF
-331 VLNNINKNEFKTY
+331 VLNNINKYEFKSY
-344 AESIMDS
+344 AEAIMDS
-351 VLNVPFFN
+351 VLKTSFFN

-401 FLLMVIQSQFLMGQ
+401 FFIMIIQSQFLMGQ
-415 SITDYNYK
+415 SLTDYNYK
-423 KPLHNDYQILD
+423 KPLQSDYQILD
-434 KSKIFGSNS
+434 ESKNFGSNS

-462 ESRKRYSPNS
+462 ESRKRYSPDS
-472 TYKIYLAMFGL
+472 TYKIYLALFGL
-483 DRHIINDENSRMSW
+483 DRHIISDKNSRMSW
-497 NHKHYPFDA
+497 NHNHYPFDS
-506 WNKEQDLNTAMQNS
+506 WNKDQDLNTAIQNS
-520 VNWYFERISDQIPKN
+520 VNWYFERISNQLSKN
-535 YTATQLKQLNY
+535 YTSDQLKQLNY

-552 SYKSYWM
+552 SYKAYWL

-572 VFKNMMEQN
+572 VLKNMMEQN
-581 NHFSKKAKNQ
+581 NHFSKNEKKQ
-591 LSSSLLIKKNEKYE
+591 LSSSLLIRKNENYE

-626 YVITNHDKYYFAT
+626 YVITNHDKYYFST
-639 HLSDGK
+639 HLSDEK
-645 PSGKNAELISEK
+645 ASGENAKLINEK

>member
-1 MAIKI
+1 MAKLLIMSI
-6 IKPGLFTTV
+6 VSFCFIFLLLLFF
-15 QDKGRSGHQFEGYSP
+15 RY
-30 AGVMDRPSYEI
+30 I
-41 LNTLLETEGQ
+41 LKRYFNYMLNYKVWYLTLLAGLI
-51 PALEITMIGPTIKF
+51 PFIPIKF
-65 LDQNLFAMTGA
+65 SFFKFNNLNNQEPTVE
-76 PFSATLN
+76 SNSHNLN
-83 GQPVSHQTVIKV
+83 P
-95 EKNDVLEIGHV
+95 
-106 IHGMRGYI
+106 
-114 GFAKPLD
+114 
-121 IPLFEGSY
+121 
-129 ATHTRTGIGGF
+129 
-140 KGRALKVNDI
+140 
-150 IPTQSKSHDLNHNIN
+150 NIN
-165 TTKPIQEFATDI
+165 TTKPVHEFTTDI

-198 ILSFKFLKAL
+198 ILSFKFLNSL

-218 LYLNEIE
+218 LYLNEKE
-225 KKKIDTILFN
+225 KDKINKILFN
-235 HQYKKN
+235 HQYKRN

-248 TIQSPIT
+248 SIHSPIT

-266 SSYFKSVID
+266 SLYFKSIND
-275 KRLKYIILHEY
+275 KKLKYIILHEY

-296 LIIFNIFSIIMSYN
+296 LIIFHIFSIAMSYN
-310 PLVHIVKRKI
+310 PLIQIVKRKM

-331 VLNNINKNEFKTY
+331 VLNNINKNEFKSY
-344 AESIMDS
+344 AEAIMDS
-351 VLNVPFFN
+351 VLKTSFFN

-382 EANLKKQSKL
+382 EGNLKKQSKL

-401 FLLMVIQSQFLMGQ
+401 FFIMIIQSQFLMGQ
-415 SITDYNYK
+415 SLTDYNYK
-423 KPLHNDYQILD
+423 KPLQSDYQILD
-434 KSKIFGSNS
+434 ESKNFGSNS

-462 ESRKRYSPNS
+462 ESRKRYSPDS
-472 TYKIYLAMFGL
+472 TYKIYLALFGL
-483 DRHIINDENSRMSW
+483 DRHIISDKNSRMSW
-497 NHKHYPFDA
+497 NHNHYPFDS
-506 WNKEQDLNTAMQNS
+506 WNKDQDLNTAIQNS
-520 VNWYFERISDQIPKN
+520 VNWYFERISNQLSKN
-535 YTATQLKQLNY
+535 YTSNQLKQLNY

-552 SYKSYWM
+552 SYKAYWL

-572 VFKNMMEQN
+572 VLKNMMEQN
-581 NHFSKKAKNQ
+581 NHFSKNEKKQ
-591 LSSSLLIKKNEKYE
+591 LSSSLLIRKNENYE

-626 YVITNHDKYYFAT
+626 YVITNHDKYYFST
-639 HLSDGK
+639 HLSDEK
-645 PSGKNAELISEK
+645 ASGENAKLINEK

>member
-1 MAIKI
+1 MSIVYYKYLKEGVEMAKLLIMSI
-6 IKPGLFTTV
+6 VSFCFIFLLLLFF
-15 QDKGRSGHQFEGYSP
+15 RY
-30 AGVMDRPSYEI
+30 I
-41 LNTLLETEGQ
+41 LKRYFNYMLNYKVWYLTLLAGLI
-51 PALEITMIGPTIKF
+51 PFIPIKF
-65 LDQNLFAMTGA
+65 SFFKFNNLNNQEPTVE
-76 PFSATLN
+76 SNSHNLN
-83 GQPVSHQTVIKV
+83 P
-95 EKNDVLEIGHV
+95 
-106 IHGMRGYI
+106 
-114 GFAKPLD
+114 
-121 IPLFEGSY
+121 
-129 ATHTRTGIGGF
+129 
-140 KGRALKVNDI
+140 
-150 IPTQSKSHDLNHNIN
+150 NIN
-165 TTKPIQEFATDI
+165 TTKPVHEFTTDI

-198 ILSFKFLKAL
+198 ILSFKFLNSL

-218 LYLNEIE
+218 LYLNEKE
-225 KKKIDTILFN
+225 KDKINKILFN
-235 HQYKKN
+235 HQYKRN

-248 TIQSPIT
+248 SIHSPIT

-266 SSYFKSVID
+266 SLYFKSIND
-275 KRLKYIILHEY
+275 KKLKYIILHEY

-296 LIIFNIFSIIMSYN
+296 LIIFHIFSIAMSYN
-310 PLVHIVKRKI
+310 PLIQIVKRKM

-331 VLNNINKNEFKTY
+331 VLNNINKNEFKSY
-344 AESIMDS
+344 AEAIMDS
-351 VLNVPFFN
+351 VLKTSFFN

-382 EANLKKQSKL
+382 EGNLKKQSKL

-401 FLLMVIQSQFLMGQ
+401 FFIMIIQSQFLMGQ
-415 SITDYNYK
+415 SLTDYNYK
-423 KPLHNDYQILD
+423 KPLQSDYQILD
-434 KSKIFGSNS
+434 ESKNFGSNS

-462 ESRKRYSPNS
+462 ESRKRYSPDS
-472 TYKIYLAMFGL
+472 TYKIYLALFGL
-483 DRHIINDENSRMSW
+483 DRHIISDKNSRMSW
-497 NHKHYPFDA
+497 NHNHYPFDS
-506 WNKEQDLNTAMQNS
+506 WNKDQDLNTAIQNS
-520 VNWYFERISDQIPKN
+520 VNWYFERISNQLSKN
-535 YTATQLKQLNY
+535 YTSDQLKQLNY

-552 SYKSYWM
+552 SYKAYWL

-572 VFKNMMEQN
+572 VLKNMMEQN
-581 NHFSKKAKNQ
+581 NHFSKNEKKQ
-591 LSSSLLIKKNEKYE
+591 LSSSLLIRKNENYE

>member
-1 MAIKI
+1 MAKLLIMSI
-6 IKPGLFTTV
+6 VSFCFIFLLLVFF
-15 QDKGRSGHQFEGYSP
+15 RY
-30 AGVMDRPSYEI
+30 I
-41 LNTLLETEGQ
+41 LKRYFNYMLNYKVWYLTLLAGLI
-51 PALEITMIGPTIKF
+51 PFIPIKF
-65 LDQNLFAMTGA
+65 SLFKFNNLNNQEPTVE
-76 PFSATLN
+76 SNSHNLN
-83 GQPVSHQTVIKV
+83 P
-95 EKNDVLEIGHV
+95 
-106 IHGMRGYI
+106 
-114 GFAKPLD
+114 
-121 IPLFEGSY
+121 
-129 ATHTRTGIGGF
+129 
-140 KGRALKVNDI
+140 
-150 IPTQSKSHDLNHNIN
+150 NIN
-165 TTKPIQEFATDI
+165 TTKPVHEFTTDI

-198 ILSFKFLKAL
+198 ILSFKFLNSL

-218 LYLNEIE
+218 LYLNGKE
-225 KKKIDTILFN
+225 KNKINKILFN
-235 HQYKKN
+235 HQYKRN

-248 TIQSPIT
+248 SIHSPTT

-266 SSYFKSVID
+266 SLYFKSIND
-275 KRLKYIILHEY
+275 KKLKYIILHEY

-296 LIIFNIFSIIMSYN
+296 LIIFNIFSIAMSYN
-310 PLVHIVKRKI
+310 PLIQIVKRKM

-331 VLNNINKNEFKTY
+331 VLNNINKNEFKSY
-344 AESIMDS
+344 AEAIMDS
-351 VLNVPFFN
+351 VLKTPFFN

-401 FLLMVIQSQFLMGQ
+401 FFIMIIQSQFLMGQ
-415 SITDYNYK
+415 SLTDYNYK
-423 KPLHNDYQILD
+423 KPLQSDYQILD
-434 KSKIFGSNS
+434 ESKNFGSNS

-462 ESRKRYSPNS
+462 ESRKRYSPDS
-472 TYKIYLAMFGL
+472 TYKIYLALFGL
-483 DRHIINDENSRMSW
+483 DRHIISDKNSRMSW
-497 NHKHYPFDA
+497 NHNHYPFDS
-506 WNKEQDLNTAMQNS
+506 WNKDQDLNTAIQNS
-520 VNWYFERISDQIPKN
+520 VNWYFERISNQISKN
-535 YTATQLKQLNY
+535 YTSDQLKQLNY

-552 SYKSYWM
+552 SYKAYWL

-572 VFKNMMEQN
+572 VLKNMMEQN
-581 NHFSKKAKNQ
+581 NHFSKNEKKQ
-591 LSSSLLIKKNEKYE
+591 LSSSLLIRKNENYE

-626 YVITNHDKYYFAT
+626 YVITNHDKYYFST
-639 HLSDGK
+639 HLSDEK
-645 PSGKNAELISEK
+645 ASGENAKLINEK

>member
-1 MAIKI
+1 MAKLLIMSI
-6 IKPGLFTTV
+6 VSFCFIFLLLLFF
-15 QDKGRSGHQFEGYSP
+15 RY
-30 AGVMDRPSYEI
+30 I
-41 LNTLLETEGQ
+41 LKRYFNYMLNYKVWYLTLLAGLI
-51 PALEITMIGPTIKF
+51 PFIPIKF
-65 LDQNLFAMTGA
+65 SFFKFNNLNNQEPTVE
-76 PFSATLN
+76 SNSHNLN
-83 GQPVSHQTVIKV
+83 P
-95 EKNDVLEIGHV
+95 
-106 IHGMRGYI
+106 
-114 GFAKPLD
+114 
-121 IPLFEGSY
+121 
-129 ATHTRTGIGGF
+129 
-140 KGRALKVNDI
+140 
-150 IPTQSKSHDLNHNIN
+150 NIN
-165 TTKPIQEFATDI
+165 TTKPVHEFTTDI

-198 ILSFKFLKAL
+198 ILSFKFLNSL

-218 LYLNEIE
+218 LYLNEKE
-225 KKKIDTILFN
+225 KDKINKILFN
-235 HQYKKN
+235 HQYKRN

-248 TIQSPIT
+248 SIHSPIT

-266 SSYFKSVID
+266 SLYFKSIND
-275 KRLKYIILHEY
+275 KKLKYIILHEY

-296 LIIFNIFSIIMSYN
+296 LIIFHIFSIAMSYN
-310 PLVHIVKRKI
+310 PLIQIVKRKM

-331 VLNNINKNEFKTY
+331 VLNNINKYEFKSY
-344 AESIMDS
+344 AEAIMDS
-351 VLNVPFFN
+351 VLKTSFFN

-401 FLLMVIQSQFLMGQ
+401 FFIMIIQSQFLMGQ
-415 SITDYNYK
+415 SLTDYNYK
-423 KPLHNDYQILD
+423 KPLQSDYQILD
-434 KSKIFGSNS
+434 ESKNFGSNS

-462 ESRKRYSPNS
+462 ESRKRYSPDS
-472 TYKIYLAMFGL
+472 TYKIYLALFGL
-483 DRHIINDENSRMSW
+483 DRHIISDKNSRMSW
-497 NHKHYPFDA
+497 NHNHYPFDS
-506 WNKEQDLNTAMQNS
+506 WNKEQDLNTAIQNS
-520 VNWYFERISDQIPKN
+520 VNWYFERISNQLSKN
-535 YTATQLKQLNY
+535 YTSDQLKQLNY

-552 SYKSYWM
+552 SYKAYWL

-572 VFKNMMEQN
+572 VLKNMMEQN
-581 NHFSKKAKNQ
+581 NHFSKNEKKQ
-591 LSSSLLIKKNEKYE
+591 LSSSLLIRKNENYE

-626 YVITNHDKYYFAT
+626 YVITNHDKYYFST
-639 HLSDGK
+639 HLSDEK
-645 PSGKNAELISEK
+645 ASGENAKLINEK

>member
-1 MAIKI
+1 MAKLLIMSI
-6 IKPGLFTTV
+6 VSFCFIFLLLLFF
-15 QDKGRSGHQFEGYSP
+15 RY
-30 AGVMDRPSYEI
+30 I
-41 LNTLLETEGQ
+41 LKRYFNYMLNYKVWYLTLLAGLI
-51 PALEITMIGPTIKF
+51 PFIPIKF
-65 LDQNLFAMTGA
+65 SFFKFNNLNNQEPTVE
-76 PFSATLN
+76 SNSHNLN
-83 GQPVSHQTVIKV
+83 P
-95 EKNDVLEIGHV
+95 
-106 IHGMRGYI
+106 
-114 GFAKPLD
+114 
-121 IPLFEGSY
+121 
-129 ATHTRTGIGGF
+129 
-140 KGRALKVNDI
+140 
-150 IPTQSKSHDLNHNIN
+150 NIN
-165 TTKPIQEFATDI
+165 TTKPVHEFTTDI

-198 ILSFKFLKAL
+198 ILSFKFLNSL

-218 LYLNEIE
+218 LYLNEKE
-225 KKKIDTILFN
+225 KDKINKILFN
-235 HQYKKN
+235 HQYKRN

-248 TIQSPIT
+248 SIHSPIT

-266 SSYFKSVID
+266 SLYFKSIND
-275 KRLKYIILHEY
+275 KKLKYIILHEY

-296 LIIFNIFSIIMSYN
+296 LIIFHIFSIAMSYN
-310 PLVHIVKRKI
+310 PLIQIVKRKM

-331 VLNNINKNEFKTY
+331 VLNNINKNEFKSY
-344 AESIMDS
+344 AEAIMDS
-351 VLNVPFFN
+351 VLKTSFFN

-382 EANLKKQSKL
+382 EGNLKKQSKL

-401 FLLMVIQSQFLMGQ
+401 FFIMIIQSQFLMGQ
-415 SITDYNYK
+415 SLTDYNYK
-423 KPLHNDYQILD
+423 KTLQSDYQILD
-434 KSKIFGSNS
+434 ESKNFGSNS

-462 ESRKRYSPNS
+462 ESRKRYSPDS
-472 TYKIYLAMFGL
+472 TYKIYLALFGL
-483 DRHIINDENSRMSW
+483 DRHIISDKNSRMSW
-497 NHKHYPFDA
+497 NHNHYPFDS
-506 WNKEQDLNTAMQNS
+506 WNKDQDLNTAIQNS
-520 VNWYFERISDQIPKN
+520 VNWYFERISNQLSKN
-535 YTATQLKQLNY
+535 YTSDQLKQLNY

-552 SYKSYWM
+552 SYKAYWL

-572 VFKNMMEQN
+572 VLKNMMEQN
-581 NHFSKKAKNQ
+581 NHFSKNEKKQ
-591 LSSSLLIKKNEKYE
+591 LSSSLLIRKNENYE

-626 YVITNHDKYYFAT
+626 YVITNHDKYYFST
-639 HLSDGK
+639 HLSDEK
-645 PSGKNAELISEK
+645 ASGENAKFINEK

>member
-1 MAIKI
+1 MAKLLIMSI
-6 IKPGLFTTV
+6 VSFCFIFLLLLFF
-15 QDKGRSGHQFEGYSP
+15 RY
-30 AGVMDRPSYEI
+30 I
-41 LNTLLETEGQ
+41 LKRYFNYMLNYKVWYLTLLAGLI
-51 PALEITMIGPTIKF
+51 PFIPIKF
-65 LDQNLFAMTGA
+65 SFFKFNNLNNQEPTVE
-76 PFSATLN
+76 SNSHNLN
-83 GQPVSHQTVIKV
+83 P
-95 EKNDVLEIGHV
+95 
-106 IHGMRGYI
+106 
-114 GFAKPLD
+114 
-121 IPLFEGSY
+121 
-129 ATHTRTGIGGF
+129 
-140 KGRALKVNDI
+140 
-150 IPTQSKSHDLNHNIN
+150 NIN
-165 TTKPIQEFATDI
+165 TTKPVHEFTTDI

-198 ILSFKFLKAL
+198 ILSFKFLNSL

-218 LYLNEIE
+218 LYLNEKE
-225 KKKIDTILFN
+225 KDKINKILFN
-235 HQYKKN
+235 HQYKRN

-248 TIQSPIT
+248 SIHSPIT

-266 SSYFKSVID
+266 SLYFKSIND
-275 KRLKYIILHEY
+275 KKLKYIILHEY

-296 LIIFNIFSIIMSYN
+296 LIIFHIFSIAMSYN
-310 PLVHIVKRKI
+310 PLIQIVKRKM

-331 VLNNINKNEFKTY
+331 VLNNINKNEFKSY
-344 AESIMDS
+344 AEAIMDS
-351 VLNVPFFN
+351 VLKTPFFN

-401 FLLMVIQSQFLMGQ
+401 FFIMIIQSQFLMGQ
-415 SITDYNYK
+415 SLTDYNYK
-423 KPLHNDYQILD
+423 KPLQSDYQILD
-434 KSKIFGSNS
+434 ESKNFGSNS

-462 ESRKRYSPNS
+462 ESRKRYSPDS
-472 TYKIYLAMFGL
+472 TYKIYLALFGL
-483 DRHIINDENSRMSW
+483 DRHIISDKNSRMSW
-497 NHKHYPFDA
+497 NHNHYPFDS
-506 WNKEQDLNTAMQNS
+506 WNKDQDLNTAIQNS
-520 VNWYFERISDQIPKN
+520 VNWYFERISNQLSKN
-535 YTATQLKQLNY
+535 YTSDQLKQLNY

-552 SYKSYWM
+552 SYKAYWL

-572 VFKNMMEQN
+572 VLKNMMEQN
-581 NHFSKKAKNQ
+581 NHFSKNEKKQ
-591 LSSSLLIKKNEKYE
+591 LSSSLLIRKNENYE

-626 YVITNHDKYYFAT
+626 YVITNHDKYYFST
-639 HLSDGK
+639 HLSDEK
-645 PSGKNAELISEK
+645 ASGENAKLINEK

>member
-1 MAIKI
+1 MAKLLIMSI
-6 IKPGLFTTV
+6 VSFCFIFLLLLFF
-15 QDKGRSGHQFEGYSP
+15 RY
-30 AGVMDRPSYEI
+30 I
-41 LNTLLETEGQ
+41 LKRYFNYMLNYKVWYLTLLAGLI
-51 PALEITMIGPTIKF
+51 PFIPIKF
-65 LDQNLFAMTGA
+65 SFFKFNNLNNQEPTVE
-76 PFSATLN
+76 SNSHNLN
-83 GQPVSHQTVIKV
+83 P
-95 EKNDVLEIGHV
+95 
-106 IHGMRGYI
+106 
-114 GFAKPLD
+114 
-121 IPLFEGSY
+121 
-129 ATHTRTGIGGF
+129 
-140 KGRALKVNDI
+140 
-150 IPTQSKSHDLNHNIN
+150 NIN
-165 TTKPIQEFATDI
+165 TTKPVHEFTTDI

-198 ILSFKFLKAL
+198 ILSFKFLNSL

-218 LYLNEIE
+218 LYLNEKE
-225 KKKIDTILFN
+225 KDKINKILFN
-235 HQYKKN
+235 HQYKRN

-248 TIQSPIT
+248 SIHSPIT

-266 SSYFKSVID
+266 SLYFKSIND
-275 KRLKYIILHEY
+275 KKLKYIILHEY

-296 LIIFNIFSIIMSYN
+296 LIIFHIFSIAMSYN
-310 PLVHIVKRKI
+310 PLIQIVKRKM

-331 VLNNINKNEFKTY
+331 VLNNINKYEFKSY
-344 AESIMDS
+344 AEAIMDS
-351 VLNVPFFN
+351 VLKTSFFN
-359 KNILSHSFNG
+359 KNILSHSFDG

-401 FLLMVIQSQFLMGQ
+401 FFIMIIQSQFLMGQ
-415 SITDYNYK
+415 SLTDYNYK
-423 KPLHNDYQILD
+423 KPLQSDYQILD
-434 KSKIFGSNS
+434 ESKNFGSNS

-462 ESRKRYSPNS
+462 ESRKRYSPDS
-472 TYKIYLAMFGL
+472 TYKIYLALFGL
-483 DRHIINDENSRMSW
+483 DRHIISDKNSRMSW
-497 NHKHYPFDA
+497 NHNHYPFDS
-506 WNKEQDLNTAMQNS
+506 WNKDQDLNTAIQNS
-520 VNWYFERISDQIPKN
+520 VNWYFERISNQLSKN
-535 YTATQLKQLNY
+535 YTSDQLKQLNY

-552 SYKSYWM
+552 SYKAYWL

-572 VFKNMMEQN
+572 VLKNMMEQN
-581 NHFSKKAKNQ
+581 NHFSKNEKKQ
-591 LSSSLLIKKNEKYE
+591 LSSSLLIRKNENYE

-626 YVITNHDKYYFAT
+626 YVITNHDKYYFST
-639 HLSDGK
+639 HLSDEK
-645 PSGKNAELISEK
+645 ASGENAKLINEK

>member
-1 MAIKI
+1 MAKLLIMSI
-6 IKPGLFTTV
+6 VSFCFIFLLLLFF
-15 QDKGRSGHQFEGYSP
+15 RY
-30 AGVMDRPSYEI
+30 I
-41 LNTLLETEGQ
+41 LKRYFNYMLNYKVWYLTLLAGLI
-51 PALEITMIGPTIKF
+51 PFIPIKF
-65 LDQNLFAMTGA
+65 SFFKFNNLNNQEPTVE
-76 PFSATLN
+76 SNSHNLN
-83 GQPVSHQTVIKV
+83 P
-95 EKNDVLEIGHV
+95 
-106 IHGMRGYI
+106 
-114 GFAKPLD
+114 
-121 IPLFEGSY
+121 
-129 ATHTRTGIGGF
+129 
-140 KGRALKVNDI
+140 
-150 IPTQSKSHDLNHNIN
+150 NIN
-165 TTKPIQEFATDI
+165 TTKPVHEFTTDI

-198 ILSFKFLKAL
+198 ILSFKFLNSL

-218 LYLNEIE
+218 LYLNEKE
-225 KKKIDTILFN
+225 KDKINKILFN
-235 HQYKKN
+235 HQYKRN

-248 TIQSPIT
+248 SIHSPIT

-266 SSYFKSVID
+266 SLYFKSIND
-275 KRLKYIILHEY
+275 KKLKYIILHEY

-296 LIIFNIFSIIMSYN
+296 LIIFHIFSIAMSYN
-310 PLVHIVKRKI
+310 PLIQIVKRKM

-401 FLLMVIQSQFLMGQ
+401 FFIMIIQSQFLMGQ
-415 SITDYNYK
+415 SLTDYNYK
-423 KPLHNDYQILD
+423 KPLQSDYQILD
-434 KSKIFGSNS
+434 ESKNFGSNS

-462 ESRKRYSPNS
+462 ESRKRYSPDS
-472 TYKIYLAMFGL
+472 TYKIYLALFGL
-483 DRHIINDENSRMSW
+483 DRHIISDKNSRMSW
-497 NHKHYPFDA
+497 NHNHYPFDS
-506 WNKEQDLNTAMQNS
+506 WNKDQDLNTAIQNS
-520 VNWYFERISDQIPKN
+520 VNWYFERISNQLSKN
-535 YTATQLKQLNY
+535 YTSDQLKQLNY

-552 SYKSYWM
+552 SYKAYWL

-572 VFKNMMEQN
+572 VLKNMMEQN
-581 NHFSKKAKNQ
+581 NHFSKNEKKQ
-591 LSSSLLIKKNEKYE
+591 LSSSLLIRKNENYE

-626 YVITNHDKYYFAT
+626 YVITNHDKYYFST
-639 HLSDGK
+639 HLSDEK
-645 PSGKNAELISEK
+645 ASGENAKLINEK

>member
-1 MAIKI
+1 MAKLLIMSI
-6 IKPGLFTTV
+6 VSFCFIFLLLLFF
-15 QDKGRSGHQFEGYSP
+15 RY
-30 AGVMDRPSYEI
+30 I
-41 LNTLLETEGQ
+41 LKRYFNYMLNYKVWYLTLLAGLI
-51 PALEITMIGPTIKF
+51 PFIPIKF
-65 LDQNLFAMTGA
+65 SFFKFNNLNNQEPTVE
-76 PFSATLN
+76 SNSHNLN
-83 GQPVSHQTVIKV
+83 P
-95 EKNDVLEIGHV
+95 
-106 IHGMRGYI
+106 
-114 GFAKPLD
+114 
-121 IPLFEGSY
+121 
-129 ATHTRTGIGGF
+129 
-140 KGRALKVNDI
+140 
-150 IPTQSKSHDLNHNIN
+150 NIN
-165 TTKPIQEFATDI
+165 TTKPVHEFTTDI

-198 ILSFKFLKAL
+198 ILSFKFLNSL

-218 LYLNEIE
+218 LYLNEKE
-225 KKKIDTILFN
+225 KDKINKILFN
-235 HQYKKN
+235 HQYKRN

-248 TIQSPIT
+248 SIHSPIT

-266 SSYFKSVID
+266 SLYFKSIND
-275 KRLKYIILHEY
+275 KKLKYIILHEY

-296 LIIFNIFSIIMSYN
+296 LIIFHIFSIAMSYN
-310 PLVHIVKRKI
+310 PLIQIVKRKM

-331 VLNNINKNEFKTY
+331 VLNNINKYEFKSY
-344 AESIMDS
+344 AEAIMDS
-351 VLNVPFFN
+351 VLKTSFFN

-401 FLLMVIQSQFLMGQ
+401 FFIMIIQSQFLMGQ
-415 SITDYNYK
+415 SLTDYNYK
-423 KPLHNDYQILD
+423 KPLQSDYQILD
-434 KSKIFGSNS
+434 ESKNFGSNS
-443 GSFVMYSMKKDKYY
+443 GSFVMYSIKKDKYY

-462 ESRKRYSPNS
+462 ESRKRYSPDS
-472 TYKIYLAMFGL
+472 TYKIYLALFGL
-483 DRHIINDENSRMSW
+483 DRHIISDKNSRMSW
-497 NHKHYPFDA
+497 NHNHYPFDS
-506 WNKEQDLNTAMQNS
+506 WNKDQDLNTAIQNS
-520 VNWYFERISDQIPKN
+520 VNWYFERISNQLSKN
-535 YTATQLKQLNY
+535 YTSDQLKQLNY

-552 SYKSYWM
+552 SYKAYWL

-572 VFKNMMEQN
+572 VLKNMMEQN
-581 NHFSKKAKNQ
+581 NHFSKNEKKQ
-591 LSSSLLIKKNEKYE
+591 LSSSLLIRKNENYE

-626 YVITNHDKYYFAT
+626 YVITNHDKYYFST
-639 HLSDGK
+639 HLSDEK
-645 PSGKNAELISEK
+645 ASGENAKLINEK

>member
-1 MAIKI
+1 MAKLLIMSI
-6 IKPGLFTTV
+6 VSFCFIFLLLLFF
-15 QDKGRSGHQFEGYSP
+15 RY
-30 AGVMDRPSYEI
+30 I
-41 LNTLLETEGQ
+41 LKRYFNYMLNYKVWYLTLLAGLI
-51 PALEITMIGPTIKF
+51 PFIPIKF
-65 LDQNLFAMTGA
+65 SFFKFNNLNNQEPTVE
-76 PFSATLN
+76 SNSHNLN
-83 GQPVSHQTVIKV
+83 P
-95 EKNDVLEIGHV
+95 
-106 IHGMRGYI
+106 
-114 GFAKPLD
+114 
-121 IPLFEGSY
+121 
-129 ATHTRTGIGGF
+129 
-140 KGRALKVNDI
+140 
-150 IPTQSKSHDLNHNIN
+150 NIN
-165 TTKPIQEFATDI
+165 TTKPVHEFTTDI

-198 ILSFKFLKAL
+198 ILSFKFLNSL

-218 LYLNEIE
+218 LYLNEKE
-225 KKKIDTILFN
+225 KDKINKILFN
-235 HQYKKN
+235 HQYKRN

-248 TIQSPIT
+248 SIHSPIT

-266 SSYFKSVID
+266 SLYFKSIND
-275 KRLKYIILHEY
+275 KKLKYIILHEY

-296 LIIFNIFSIIMSYN
+296 LIIFHIFSIAMSYN
-310 PLVHIVKRKI
+310 PLIQIVKRKM

-331 VLNNINKNEFKTY
+331 VLNNINKNEFKSY
-344 AESIMDS
+344 AEAIMDS
-351 VLNVPFFN
+351 VLKTSFFN

-382 EANLKKQSKL
+382 EGNLKKQSKL

-401 FLLMVIQSQFLMGQ
+401 FFIMIIQSQFLMGQ
-415 SITDYNYK
+415 SLTDYNYK
-423 KPLHNDYQILD
+423 KPLQSDYQILD
-434 KSKIFGSNS
+434 ESKNFGSNS

-462 ESRKRYSPNS
+462 ESRKRYSPDS
-472 TYKIYLAMFGL
+472 TYKIYLALFGL
-483 DRHIINDENSRMSW
+483 DRHIISDKNSRMSW
-497 NHKHYPFDA
+497 NHNHYPFDS
-506 WNKEQDLNTAMQNS
+506 WNKDQDLNTAIQNS
-520 VNWYFERISDQIPKN
+520 VNWYFERISNQLSKN
-535 YTATQLKQLNY
+535 YTSDQLKQLNY

-552 SYKSYWM
+552 SYKAYWL

-572 VFKNMMEQN
+572 VLKNMMEQN
-581 NHFSKKAKNQ
+581 NHFSKNEKKQ
-591 LSSSLLIKKNEKYE
+591 LSSSLLIRKNENYE

-626 YVITNHDKYYFAT
+626 YVITNHDKYYFST
-639 HLSDGK
+639 HLSDEK
-645 PSGKNAELISEK
+645 ASDENAKFINEK

>member
-1 MAIKI
+1 MAKLLIMSI
-6 IKPGLFTTV
+6 VSFCFIFLLLLFF
-15 QDKGRSGHQFEGYSP
+15 RY
-30 AGVMDRPSYEI
+30 I
-41 LNTLLETEGQ
+41 LKRYFNYMLNYKVWYLTLLAGLI
-51 PALEITMIGPTIKF
+51 PFIPIKF
-65 LDQNLFAMTGA
+65 SLFKFNNLNNQEPTVE
-76 PFSATLN
+76 SNSHNLN
-83 GQPVSHQTVIKV
+83 P
-95 EKNDVLEIGHV
+95 
-106 IHGMRGYI
+106 
-114 GFAKPLD
+114 
-121 IPLFEGSY
+121 
-129 ATHTRTGIGGF
+129 
-140 KGRALKVNDI
+140 
-150 IPTQSKSHDLNHNIN
+150 NIN
-165 TTKPIQEFATDI
+165 TTKPIHEFTTDI

-198 ILSFKFLKAL
+198 ILSFKFLNSL

-218 LYLNEIE
+218 LYLNEKE
-225 KKKIDTILFN
+225 KNKINKILFN
-235 HQYKKN
+235 HQYKRN

-248 TIQSPIT
+248 SIHSPTT

-266 SSYFKSVID
+266 SLYFKSIND
-275 KRLKYIILHEY
+275 KKLKYIILHEY

-296 LIIFNIFSIIMSYN
+296 LIIFNIFSIAMSYN
-310 PLVHIVKRKI
+310 PLIQIVKRKI

-331 VLNNINKNEFKTY
+331 VLNNINKNEFKSY
-344 AESIMDS
+344 AEAIMDS
-351 VLNVPFFN
+351 VLKTPFFN

-401 FLLMVIQSQFLMGQ
+401 FFIMIIQSQFLMGQ
-415 SITDYNYK
+415 SLTDYNYK
-423 KPLHNDYQILD
+423 KPLQSDYQILD
-434 KSKIFGSNS
+434 ESKNFGSNS
-443 GSFVMYSMKKDKYY
+443 GSFDMYSMKKDKYY

-462 ESRKRYSPNS
+462 ESRKRYSPDS
-472 TYKIYLAMFGL
+472 TYKIYLALFGL
-483 DRHIINDENSRMSW
+483 DRHIISDKNSRMSW
-497 NHKHYPFDA
+497 NHNHYPFDS
-506 WNKEQDLNTAMQNS
+506 WNKDQDLNTSIQNS
-520 VNWYFERISDQIPKN
+520 VNWYFERISNQISKN
-535 YTATQLKQLNY
+535 YTSDQLKRLNY

-552 SYKSYWM
+552 SYKAYWL

-572 VFKNMMEQN
+572 VLKNMMEQN
-581 NHFSKKAKNQ
+581 NHFSKNEKKQ
-591 LSSSLLIKKNEKYE
+591 LSSSLLIRKNENYE

-626 YVITNHDKYYFAT
+626 YVITNHDKYYFST
-639 HLSDGK
+639 HLSDEK
-645 PSGKNAELISEK
+645 ASGENAKLINEK